1 MKFLDAN
8 IILRYLINDIPAESL
23 KCERLL
29 KDAAKNKEI
38 LWTNVMVIAEVIWV
52 LFSAY
57 RFPKNKVIAGVQK
70 ILNSPN
76 IHLDDKYLLL
86 SALCVFENNNI
97 DFIDAYNA
105 AVMEYKEIKVIYSY
119 DKHYDR
125 IKEIKRI
132 EP

>member
-1 MKFLDAN
+1 MKFLDTN
-8 IILRYLINDIPAESL
+8 IILRYITNDIPAESL

-29 KDAAKNKEI
+29 KNAAKSKEA
-38 LWTNVMVIAEVIWV
+38 LFTNAMVIAEVVWV

-57 RFPKNKVIAGVQK
+57 RFPKNNVISGVQK

-76 IHLDDKYLLL
+76 IYLDDKDLLL
-86 SALCVFENNNI
+86 SALYIFENNNI

-105 AVMEYKEIKVIYSY
+105 AVMEYKEIEIIYSY
-119 DKHYDR
+119 DKHYDQ

>member
-1 MKFLDAN
+1 MRFLDTN
-8 IILRYLINDIPAESL
+8 IILRYITNDIPAESL

-29 KDAAKNKEI
+29 KNAAKSKEA
-38 LWTNVMVIAEVIWV
+38 LFTNAMVIAEVVWV

-57 RFPKNKVIAGVQK
+57 RFPKNNVISGVQK

-76 IHLDDKYLLL
+76 IYLDDKDLLL
-86 SALCVFENNNI
+86 SALYIFENNNI

-105 AVMEYKEIKVIYSY
+105 AVMEYKEIEIIYSY
-119 DKHYDR
+119 DKHYDQ
-125 IKEIKRI
+125 IKKIKRI